1 MEKTME
7 EKLVEAL
14 NRIID
19 ERLVSVVISNK
30 RNKSYE
36 TDKIKVRPVKIKDEI
51 MYQASSFVGTKV
63 LHKNL
68 SLEETRKLVFDNLSN
83 NFSQGQFVGEA
94 EDANILVSKKGQVT
108 VKYKSHEIKEKEPLA
123 HNRKKVYLIEEGVPA
138 DFLVELGVMNSQG
151 LVHKNKYDKFRQINR
166 FLEFIDDIIP
176 KLERNKQIRILD
188 FGCGKSY
195 LTFAMYYYLK
205 KVKNIDVAITGLDLK
220 EDVIKTCNAL
230 AKKLSYDNLEFLNG
244 DIANYDKESK
254 VDMVVTLHACDTAT
268 DYAIYKAVKWDA
280 KVILSVPCCQHEINK
295 QIKNDMLN
303 PVLKYGIL
311 KERISALVT
320 DGIRAE
326 VLEEYGYDA
335 QILEFIDMEHTPK
348 NLLIRA
354 VKRDKL
360 MRSSSGEAKRA
371 KNSEALNTLIN
382 ELSISPK
389 IKELLDNE

>member
-7 EKLVEAL
+7 EKLIEAL

-19 ERLVSVVISNK
+19 ERLVSAVISNK
-30 RNKSYE
+30 RNKSYD
-36 TDKIKVRPVKIKDEI
+36 TDKIKIRPVKIKNEI

-63 LHKNL
+63 LHKNFSLNETKEMVL
-68 SLEETRKLVFDNLSN
+68 SELLN
-83 NFSQGQFVGEA
+83 NFSQGQFVGEL

-138 DFLVELGVMNSQG
+138 DFLVELGVMNSEG
-151 LVHKNKYDKFRQINR
+151 FVHKNKYDKFRQINR

-176 KLERNKQIRILD
+176 KLEKNKQIRILD

-220 EDVIKTCNAL
+220 EDVIKTCNEL

-268 DYAIYKAVKWDA
+268 DYALYKAVKWDA

-303 PVLKYGIL
+303 PILKYGIL

-326 VLEEYGYDA
+326 ILEEHGYET

-360 MRSSSGEAKRA
+360 IPR
-371 KNSEALNTLIN
+371 KNSARLNELIK